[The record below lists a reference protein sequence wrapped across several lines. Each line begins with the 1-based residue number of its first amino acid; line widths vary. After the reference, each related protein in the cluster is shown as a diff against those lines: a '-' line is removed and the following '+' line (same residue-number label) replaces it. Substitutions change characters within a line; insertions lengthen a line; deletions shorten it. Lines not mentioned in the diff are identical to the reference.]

1 MKTRKNILQAI
12 IFVCLVI
19 VFGIAV
25 RTWSL
30 ERPSAMGDPLTAESL
45 GEVSR
50 PVQAIGSLPGEGTA
64 DVWPV
69 LCTVAGHLD
78 SLETS
83 SGLGGKQDGAQD
95 PAVENTFDLPLHLKS
110 FDQAIETIV
119 QSHWDQT
126 LIEGVFKAKVAE
138 LRPQVEAAK
147 SPAEVRELL
156 ESALASLGQSHYG
169 VIPSGAYANMEERER
184 RGGAG
189 YSGMTLRFA
198 GGEILVTAVRGES
211 PAAVAGIQMGW
222 KFLGVESMDVEA
234 IVKQAQ
240 ELVDTSTM
248 RLETAVSLVA
258 NQVASGPEGGVLD
271 LKFENNEGSVVEVE
285 VVLGKPVGNPAKF
298 GNLPVVPVEFRA
310 DRLPED
316 VGYVTFNAFLD
327 APRVM
332 RQFNEAIETYRD
344 AKGLVIDLRGNMGGL
359 MVLTMGMCGWFVDEP
374 VELGTMTMRG
384 ATMNLRLNPRQPKF
398 DKPVAVLID
407 AVSISAAEVMAGG
420 MQDAGTARVFG
431 ERSAGL
437 VLPSNVTRLANGDGL
452 QYAMSDYH
460 SLSGRSLEND
470 GVVPDVEV
478 VVDQAALR
486 RGVDPVLEAA
496 VQWIVQQG
504 QE

>member
-1 MKTRKNILQAI
+1 MKTPKNLLQAI
-12 IFVCLVI
+12 IFGCLVI
-19 VFGIAV
+19 ILGIAI

-30 ERPSAMGDPLTAESL
+30 EHPTSTGDQVTAKRFRD
-45 GEVSR
+45 VAR
-50 PVQAIGSLPGEGTA
+50 PGEMIRSTTGTGA
-64 DVWPV
+64 VDIWPA
-69 LCTVAGHLD
+69 LCTVAGHLR
-78 SLETS
+78 SPET
-83 SGLGGKQDGAQD
+83 DGCEDVPQGEQQD
-95 PAVENTFDLPLHLKS
+95 PATEAAFDLALHLKS
-110 FDQAIETIV
+110 FDQAIETVI
-119 QSHWDQT
+119 QSHWDQE
-126 LIEGVFKAKVAE
+126 LIEGVFKSKVAE
-138 LRPQVEAAK
+138 LRPQ
-147 SPAEVRELL
+147 L
-156 ESALASLGQSHYG
+156 ESAKNPGEIRAILETALESLGQSHYG
-169 VIPSGAYANMEERER
+169 VIPAAAYANMEERER

-189 YSGMTLRFA
+189 FSGMTLRFV
-198 GGEILVTAVRGES
+198 GGEILVTAVRSES
-211 PAAVAGIQMGW
+211 PAALAGIQMGW
-222 KFLGVESMDVEA
+222 KFLGVESMDVDA
-234 IVKQAQ
+234 IVRQAQ
-240 ELVDTSTM
+240 EMVDTSTM

-258 NQVASGPEGGVLD
+258 NQVASGPEGGKLK
-271 LKFENNEGSVVEVE
+271 LKFENSEGSTVEAE
-285 VVLGKPVGNPAKF
+285 VVLGEPVGNPAKF
-298 GNLPVVPVEFRA
+298 GNLPVVPVEFRS
-310 DRLPED
+310 DRLPEN

-344 AKGLVIDLRGNMGGL
+344 SKGLVIDLRGNMGGL

-478 VVDQAALR
+478 VVDQAALK